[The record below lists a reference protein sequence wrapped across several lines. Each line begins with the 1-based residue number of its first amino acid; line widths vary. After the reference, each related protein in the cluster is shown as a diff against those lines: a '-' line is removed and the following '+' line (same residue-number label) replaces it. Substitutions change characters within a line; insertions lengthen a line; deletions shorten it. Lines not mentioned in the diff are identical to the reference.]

1 MTAKY
6 KWVPNIPLS
15 EEMDIM
21 DELNIWAVGANIL
34 TNNDS

>member
-6 KWVPNIPLS
+6 KWFPNTHLR
-15 EEMDIM
+15 EELVVM